1 MTLNTTYSPAVAEG
15 NGVTTDFS
23 YSFNP
28 LSPSY
33 LKVSLEV
40 SGGWVEQLSGWTA
53 TTSTSGGI
61 VTFDVAPTS
70 RVLIERVVPEE
81 QPTPYTT
88 SAGFQ
93 AKVVEHSFD
102 LLTGMVQQVQEQ
114 ANRAVAVTI
123 GSDINPA
130 EVIGEVQR
138 VWTSIDNIDAV
149 ADSLPDVNNVAQD
162 LTNVD
167 IMANN
172 ISSVNTTASN
182 IAKVNAVAGSIT
194 NVDSV
199 AAGLSDVNTVASNV
213 ADVHTVAGVSAA
225 VSTVAGISTD
235 VSTVSDNMSD
245 VNTVAANM
253 TEIQNAPAYAQE
265 AKDWANKTDGTVDGS
280 EYSAK
285 HYAEEAATTIAG
297 ALTIANTYYS
307 GNTLYI
313 G

>member
-40 SGGWVEQLSGWTA
+40 SGKWVEQLSGWTA

-61 VTFDVAPTS
+61 VTFGVAPTS

-93 AKVVEHSFD
+93 AKVVEHSLD

-114 ANRAVAVTI
+114 ANRAVAVGI

-149 ADSLPDVNNVAQD
+149 ADNLPDVNNVAQD

-167 IMANN
+167 IVASN
-172 ISSVNTTASN
+172 ISSVSAVANMTSDVRAVANISSEVSAVGSN
-182 IAKVNAVAGSIT
+182 IA
-194 NVDSV
+194 
-199 AAGLSDVNTVASNV
+199 
-213 ADVHTVAGVSAA
+213 
-225 VSTVAGISTD
+225 GIQLA
-235 VSTVSDNMSD
+235 
-245 VNTVAANM
+245 AANI
-253 TEIQNAPAYAQE
+253 TAIQNAPTYAQE

-285 HYAEEAATTIAG
+285 HYAEAAAATIAD
-297 ALTIANTYYS
+297 ALTESNTYYS

>member
-40 SGGWVEQLSGWTA
+40 NGEWIEQLSGWTA

-61 VTFDVAPTS
+61 VTFSTAPTS
-70 RVLIERVVPEE
+70 RVLIERVIPEE

-114 ANRAVAVTI
+114 ANRAVAVGI

-149 ADSLPDVNNVAQD
+149 ADNIADVNNVAQD

-167 IMANN
+167 IVANN
-172 ISSVNTTASN
+172 ITSVNTTASN
-182 IAKVNAVAGSIT
+182 IARVNTVAGSI
-194 NVDSV
+194 
-199 AAGLSDVNTVASNV
+199 AGVNTVAGSVSNV
-213 ADVHTVAGVSAA
+213 NIVAGDITSIRA
-225 VSTVAGISTD
+225 VASDLSDISGVAQFLGQIEN
-235 VSTVSDNMSD
+235 VSDNISD
-245 VNTVAANM
+245 VNTVAANI
-253 TEIQNAPAYAQE
+253 TAIQIAPTYAQE
-265 AKDWANKTDGTVDGS
+265 AKDWANKTNGTVDGS

-285 HYAEEAATTIAG
+285 HYAEQAASTIAG

-307 GNTLYI
+307 NNTLYI